1 MKNDFDW
8 SPWSA
13 CSKTCGIAS
22 FRTREKTC
30 SLSLEDNEGRV
41 CEGLDIQ
48 KVRCNVP
55 LCPTQEVGRPNN
67 IIQPGQGIN
76 KSKWL

>member
-1 MKNDFDW
+1 MKNEFDW

-13 CSKTCGIAS
+13 CSKTCGVGS

-30 SLSLEDNEGRV
+30 SLSVEDIEMKV

-48 KVRCNVP
+48 KVRCNVSS
-55 LCPTQEVGRPNN
+55 CPREEVGRP
-67 IIQPGQGIN
+67 IDIFHPGQGMN